1 HPPVW
6 RPLTPFPAALVI
18 VPVFGIPGA
27 SCLVSTP
34 SGLSPRYSPGLPPPA
49 SAGSLRRAHPHSS
62 VSALAIEEREQTL
75 GTSNAPTH
83 QLHVG
88 TLLRRLV
95 RSLSL
100 RPSWLLASWADRTRE
115 GFLPQPSLGLY
126 VRAFSSRVTPRTA
139 GYDYGAKWGI
149 APTGLPPVSTVA
161 SLAALPPV
169 GPTPGR
175 ADHADGPLRPD
186 YLYSPCVRSRI
197 TRRADGESLTR
208 RLSRPTPPA
217 A

>member
-18 VPVFGIPGA
+18 VPVFGIPGS

-34 SGLSPRYSPGLPPPA
+34 SGLSPRYSPGLPPTA
-49 SAGSLRRAHPHSS
+49 SAGSLRRAHPHAS
-62 VSALAIEEREQTL
+62 VSALAIGEREQTL
-75 GTSNAPTH
+75 GTSNAPTN
-83 QLHVG
+83 QLQVG

-100 RPSWLLASWADRTRE
+100 RPFWLLASWADRTRE
-115 GFLPQPSLGLY
+115 GLLPQPSLGLY

-149 APTGLPPVSTVA
+149 APTGLAPVSTVA
-161 SLAALPPV
+161 SLAAPPPRGAVLPV
-169 GPTPGR
+169 
-175 ADHADGPLRPD
+175 A
-186 YLYSPCVRSRI
+186 S
-197 TRRADGESLTR
+197 RRAGRLGVPAFQEPPRTELSAGGPGEAREVSR
-208 RLSRPTPPA
+208 ALSTY
-217 A
+217 